1 MASFSINS
9 YQRGSQINLKI
20 KSWLLKRI
28 WINFLFFFFFFYSNF
43 QRCCFFSLCLCLCN
57 CKPEWDKK
65 RYPKSHPAE
74 CVLSLGLTPLPQG
87 NLIHGNYWSNQ
98 GWHIERNILWHCVSD
113 TVITGLFSL
122 LWSEMKIQIFTSL
135 QWQSDFQTVFNW
147 ATI

>member
-28 WINFLFFFFFFYSNF
+28 WINFLFFFFYSNF

-87 NLIHGNYWSNQ
+87 NLFPWELLKQSRLAHRKKYLVTLCFRYCHNWI
-98 GWHIERNILWHCVSD
+98 IL
-113 TVITGLFSL
+113 FA
-122 LWSEMKIQIFTSL
+122 MKWNEDPNLYFTSVTIRF
-135 QWQSDFQTVFNW
+135 SDC